1 MDILRLWM
9 LPWCDYV
16 VRNSKFRLRTFFSPS
31 RYENWTRTWNLLS
44 RMFANFTRIRW
55 NVKYSRR
62 KVCFFKVHNYDTMRS
77 IRNTVLFSSSITLL
91 KILHVVGL
99 VPYITDNSSERLN
112 LDDGKWVGAVTARET
127 LWAEAAYAHVKKLN
141 CSDIFF
147 TSSKECQRLMLVHKS
162 SYIVHVAP
170 FSPQGEYDVILPDE
184 KLTRRNTHEGV
195 LVFDPYPH
203 ANFGHLVIVFVVD
216 VRSKFK
222 CEHKKGIYIGKFLF
236 SPLPY
241 I

>member
-1 MDILRLWM
+1 M

-44 RMFANFTRIRW
+44 WMFANFTRIRW

-236 SPLPY
+236 SSLSHL
-241 I
+241 

>member
-1 MDILRLWM
+1 MKFALSYVCKLYTNTLKCEILKKSL
-9 LPWCDYV
+9 
-16 VRNSKFRLRTFFSPS
+16 
-31 RYENWTRTWNLLS
+31 
-44 RMFANFTRIRW
+44 
-55 NVKYSRR
+55 
-62 KVCFFKVHNYDTMRS
+62 FFKVHNYDKMRS
-77 IRNTVLFSSSITLL
+77 IRNAVLFSSSITFL

-127 LWAEAAYAHVKKLN
+127 LWAEAAYAHLKKLN

-147 TSSKECQRLMLVHKS
+147 TSSKECQRLMLVPKS

-170 FSPQGEYDVILPDE
+170 FSPDGEYDVILPDE

-222 CEHKKGIYIGKFLF
+222 CEHKKGIYIGKFLKF
-236 SPLPY
+236 LFFFLPLPHLKLF
-241 I
+241 

>member
-1 MDILRLWM
+1 
-9 LPWCDYV
+9 
-16 VRNSKFRLRTFFSPS
+16 
-31 RYENWTRTWNLLS
+31 
-44 RMFANFTRIRW
+44 
-55 NVKYSRR
+55 
-62 KVCFFKVHNYDTMRS
+62 MRS

-127 LWAEAAYAHVKKLN
+127 LWAEAAFAHVKKLN

-216 VRSKFK
+216 IRSKFK

-236 SPLPY
+236 SPLPH

>member
-1 MDILRLWM
+1 
-9 LPWCDYV
+9 
-16 VRNSKFRLRTFFSPS
+16 
-31 RYENWTRTWNLLS
+31 
-44 RMFANFTRIRW
+44 
-55 NVKYSRR
+55 
-62 KVCFFKVHNYDTMRS
+62 MRS

-236 SPLPY
+236 SPLSHLEILIVLHVLHLSSVYFTSEQCIHINADTFLVYVSY
-241 I
+241 IKVQTFNSGENYVNAIYR

>member
-1 MDILRLWM
+1 
-9 LPWCDYV
+9 
-16 VRNSKFRLRTFFSPS
+16 
-31 RYENWTRTWNLLS
+31 
-44 RMFANFTRIRW
+44 
-55 NVKYSRR
+55 
-62 KVCFFKVHNYDTMRS
+62 MRS

-236 SPLPY
+236 SPLPCLLCIFTSEQY
-241 I
+241 IHINADKFLVYVSYIKVRTFNSGEYYVNAIYRSTICFGLVFYHLQIHTPHYFDRIRQKQS